1 MSYENVPCASPDTEG
16 QEEPAP
22 SLYSV
27 DTHEDKIQSVKKT
40 LSVRSRLAETA
51 NIEDHVIMNEE
62 EIAQVRESVS
72 RLNRKDAYTENRDF
86 RPASTLE
93 RKDAEAHEGV
103 KLGLDERR
111 TNFGSYP
118 RERWID
124 LANQK
129 RSQSYGSEYSEKQ
142 GRTNNAEV
150 PYNEFAERGTS
161 VIKRAT
167 QEMSLENDSDSR
179 DMRKMNLNSK
189 EDYINLHCN
198 ESISS
203 EDAGLSGKNANVH
216 SNERVYHYHRNTHE
230 DFKNKTPVGNRD
242 NKEDYESDSE
252 RDRASRLQGS
262 RDMEKNVDQRAVP
275 QVYYMQYPNLVA
287 MSQAGGPQAMGVLP
301 AHAQMMR
308 DQIIRARFADNR
320 AIHPSQRAEYAAN
333 RPEQQVP
340 VASSPVDASENNA
353 IYGGGL
359 PNHIQAAVNN
369 NMQYVDRQGLVPP
382 GFAVLPG
389 IGPVRVI
396 DGMYY
401 QGIPMGADPNHYKE
415 NFASVPTFVS
425 NIQGESTSMRQQ
437 RSSMPNTASTGQS
450 SDSQGSTTQEKSIS
464 K

>member
-27 DTHEDKIQSVKKT
+27 DTHEDKIQSVKKPV
-40 LSVRSRLAETA
+40 SVRSRLAETA

-62 EIAQVRESVS
+62 DIAEVRESVS
-72 RLNRKDAYTENRDF
+72 RFNRKEAYTGDF
-86 RPASTLE
+86 RPVAE
-93 RKDAEAHEGV
+93 RKDVETHE
-103 KLGLDERR
+103 ERR
-111 TNFGSYP
+111 THVASYS

-129 RSQSYGSEYSEKQ
+129 RNQPYGPEYNEKQ

-150 PYNEFAERGTS
+150 PYHEFVERGTS

-167 QEMSLENDSDSR
+167 QEMSSEKHSDNR
-179 DMRKMNLNSK
+179 DGRKMNLNSK

-203 EDAGLSGKNANVH
+203 EEAGLVGKNVH
-216 SNERVYHYHRNTHE
+216 SNERVYHHRNTHE
-230 DFKNKTPVGNRD
+230 DHKNKTPVGASKD
-242 NKEDYESDSE
+242 DYESDSE
-252 RDRASRLQGS
+252 RDRASRLQ
-262 RDMEKNVDQRAVP
+262 EKNLDQRAVP

-287 MSQAGGPQAMGVLP
+287 MSQGGAPQALGVSP

-320 AIHPSQRAEYAAN
+320 AAIHPSQRAEYAAN

-340 VASSPVDASENNA
+340 VASSPGDTADNHVM
-353 IYGGGL
+353 YGGL
-359 PNHIQAAVNN
+359 PSHLQAAVSNN
-369 NMQYVDRQGLVPP
+369 RQGLVPP

-401 QGIPMGADPNHYKE
+401 QGIPMGADPSHYKE
-415 NFASVPTFVS
+415 NFASVPTFVP

-437 RSSMPNTASTGQS
+437 RPSMPNTANTGQAN
-450 SDSQGSTTQEKSIS
+450 DSQASAAQEKSIS